1 MALVI
6 PAGFAQASLQMR
18 NSGDP
23 DPWYITFGVELTDL
37 NFVAEREAARIESAA
52 RDNLANVISSDTR
65 MTGVQLRIGVSEA
78 DPFTVFHPFDIQGLS
93 TSETL
98 PQNNAVLVT
107 KQTERSGRTGKGRLY
122 VPCVNEGAVSN
133 VGVLTETFRNLMQDR
148 MTGFLEDLAA
158 PETTEEAPATMV
170 LLHSAGAPG
179 GSAPNV
185 VTSLIVAPVIATQR
199 RRLR

>member
-23 DPWYITFGVELTDL
+23 DPWYITFGIELTDL

-52 RDNLANVISSDTR
+52 RENLANVVTSDTR
-65 MTGVQLRIGVSEA
+65 MTGVQLRIGVTDA
-78 DPFTVFHPFDIQGLS
+78 DPFTVFHPFDIVGLS
-93 TSETL
+93 TDAAL
-98 PQNNAVLVT
+98 PQNNAILVT
-107 KQTERSGRTGKGRLY
+107 KQTERSGRTGKGRFCL
-122 VPCVNEGAVSN
+122 PCVNEGAVSN
-133 VGVLTETFRNLMQDR
+133 VGVLTETFRNLVQTR
-148 MTGFLEDLAA
+148 VSGFLTQLAA
-158 PETTEEAPATMV
+158 PETTEEAPAPMV
-170 LLHSAGAPG
+170 LLHSELAPG

-185 VTSLIVAPVIATQR
+185 VTSLVVAPVIATQR

>member
-93 TSETL
+93 TSDTL

-107 KQTERSGRTGKGRLY
+107 KQTERSGRTGKGRMY

-148 MTGFLEDLAA
+148 MTGFLEDLSA

-185 VTSLIVAPVIATQR
+185 VTSLIMAPVIATQR